1 MVSKKKVV
9 AIAITTMALTVG
21 TVGVS
26 SAASKNSVKVSINKS
41 ITMPGAQ
48 QDKLAGILSDLVKK
62 GTLTQAQADALTAAI
77 TSARSADDAAHA
89 AEEAAHNADRAALD
103 ALIAKTIG
111 LDATVIKT
119 RLAAGES
126 LGAIA
131 GSKKDAVIAVLVADE
146 TKRIDAAVTAGKLTA
161 AQATTLKAGL
171 VAHVTAEVNSV
182 GGPMG
187 GPGMGGRGHG
197 HGGPGMGGHGFG
209 DNDGDHG
216 PMMGAPGLGAP
227 GTGTTT
233 GTTAS
238 YKA

>member
-1 MVSKKKVV
+1 MALKKKVV

-21 TVGVS
+21 TVGIS
-26 SAASKNSVKVSINKS
+26 SAATKSSVKVSINKS

-62 GTLTQAQADALTAAI
+62 GTLTQAQVDALNAAI
-77 TSARSADDAAHA
+77 AAARTADDSQHLADKAAHD
-89 AEEAAHNADRAALD
+89 AERAALE
-103 ALIAKTIG
+103 ALVAKTIG
-111 LDATVIKT
+111 VDTAVIKT

-131 GSKKDAVIAVLVADE
+131 GTKKDALIAVLVADE

-182 GGPMG
+182 GGPGMG

-216 PMMGAPGLGAP
+216 PRGGMTPPPA
-227 GTGTTT
+227 GTTS
-233 GTTAS
+233 GNTAS